1 MRVQK
6 RQERELK
13 IFEKTFKKGV
23 DISENRWYYKQVADA
38 SDKTEP

>member
-1 MRVQK
+1 MSVQK
-6 RQERELK
+6 RQKREIK